1 MAGTNFSQGET
12 NPRCGNPKPTK
23 AEIRPR
29 SAGQSFPCG
38 TPFGSNASF
47 PGCPETSILITSP
60 CTKLILPCRFVVP
73 TWTGTGQELSFFP
86 VLLLQLSKKI
96 GEVELDV
103 VVSFSH
109 KLDLTTT

>member
-1 MAGTNFSQGET
+1 M
-12 NPRCGNPKPTK
+12 
-23 AEIRPR
+23 
-29 SAGQSFPCG
+29 
-38 TPFGSNASF
+38 
-47 PGCPETSILITSP
+47 
-60 CTKLILPCRFVVP
+60 KLVLPCRFVVP

-96 GEVELDV
+96 GKVELDV